1 VSCYEQFGW
10 SPDDV
15 RALPGKEAEL
25 LSVYF
30 EELSAHQAKQIRKHK
45 NNSGSGSSGNRSD
58 EITEFELK
66 DDDWEDD
73 DYSEWLRLEQQE
85 D

>member
-1 VSCYEQFGW
+1 MSCYEQFSW
-10 SPDDV
+10 SPEDV
-15 RALPGKEAEL
+15 RKLPGKEAEL

-30 EELSAHQAKQIRKHK
+30 EELSAYQAKQLKK
-45 NNSGSGSSGNRSD
+45 NKPHGDPQANGRST

-66 DDDWEDD
+66 DDDWDDD
-73 DYSEWLRLEQQE
+73 DYSEWLRLERME